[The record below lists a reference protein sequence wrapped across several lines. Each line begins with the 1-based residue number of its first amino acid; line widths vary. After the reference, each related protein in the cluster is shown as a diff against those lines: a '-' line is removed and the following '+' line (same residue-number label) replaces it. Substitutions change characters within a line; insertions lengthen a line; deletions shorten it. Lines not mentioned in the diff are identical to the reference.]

1 MAVVVENGRPDSHR
15 ERQSCENGGDRD
27 SEGSPERER
36 RDSGGSPPRAGTR
49 DSDSAES
56 CSTHLVGE
64 ASEGCDSLVVF
75 SGCGVERGR
84 EGRLLQ
90 LSWEADST
98 W

>member
-1 MAVVVENGRPDSHR
+1 MEVVVENGRPDSHR
-15 ERQSCENGGDRD
+15 ERQSWENGSDRDSAGSPEREIRD
-27 SEGSPERER
+27 SEGSPT
-36 RDSGGSPPRAGTR
+36 RAGTR
-49 DSDSAES
+49 DEDSTEI
-56 CSTHLVGE
+56 CSTDLVGE

-75 SGCGVERGR
+75 SDGGVERGR